1 VSTEP
6 EKSTERLPAEPE
18 TVVQET
24 VVQEPVVQEPAAPE
38 AVSSAE
44 PPPAAPPPP
53 PPPPAATY
61 QAPPPGQPR
70 WQRVSRRSWLGL
82 TIAALLV
89 VGCLCG
95 VAGVAIG
102 VFAGHRIGDDRR
114 HGPVVNHRPDRD
126 DRPFRNGPNGQNG
139 PGFPGGPN
147 RQRNVPPTPSAPTPS
162 APTPATPSPSASTTA

>member
-1 VSTEP
+1 MSTEP

-18 TVVQET
+18 TVVH
-24 VVQEPVVQEPAAPE
+24 EPTAPEPAPE
-38 AVSSAE
+38 TASSAE

-53 PPPPAATY
+53 PTTPPPPAAAY

-70 WQRVSRRSWLGL
+70 WQRLSRRSWLGL

-114 HGPVVNHRPDRD
+114 HGPVVNPRPDRD
-126 DRPFRNGPNGQNG
+126 GRPFRNGPNGQNGQNG

-147 RQRNVPPTPSAPTPS
+147 RQRNFPPAPQVTPS
-162 APTPATPSPSASTTA
+162 TPAPSPSASATA